1 MMLLQNIDGTKINAK
16 INLELS
22 LKNSEKEA
30 KVRENE
36 FSQVGESDKSDVM
49 EQSVFQRIREYDK
62 KQWKNSEKKETVN
75 SSSDY

>member
-1 MMLLQNIDGTKINAK
+1 MKIDGTKINAK

>member
-1 MMLLQNIDGTKINAK
+1 MQALKIDGTKINAK

-36 FSQVGESDKSDVM
+36 FSQIGESDKSDVM